1 MFDWLYNLLL
11 SFVSFVLS
19 FFGIQFGSNTEQTPL
34 KEGQEPQTSDSDV
47 PVETITSD
55 AEAELNA
62 L

>member
-1 MFDWLYNLLL
+1 MFDWLYNLLI

-34 KEGQEPQTSDSDV
+34 QERQEPQTQTSISDV

-55 AEAELNA
+55 AEVEL
-62 L
+62 

>member
-1 MFDWLYNLLL
+1 MFDWLYNLLI

-34 KEGQEPQTSDSDV
+34 QERQEPQTQTSVSDV

-55 AEAELNA
+55 AEVEL
-62 L
+62 